1 MHRRELI
8 KALVGTFTFLCA
20 SNGLADV
27 VVNYPGNAGTPTLTA
42 QQLNLLAKLV
52 DCVIPDTDTP
62 GASKAGVPQFIDYM
76 LGNFHGAA
84 KTDTFTTGMAA
95 LDALCT
101 QISGQGLAAT
111 DSLKITALL
120 MDLERQ
126 ENDSPARSFALW
138 LKELT
143 VLGYYTSEIG
153 ASQELHYLAIPGS
166 YSSCID
172 FKEGM
177 RTWAT

>member
-1 MHRRELI
+1 MNRRELI
-8 KALVGTFTFLCA
+8 KALAGTFTFLSSSSA
-20 SNGLADV
+20 LAEV
-27 VVNYPGNAGTPTLTA
+27 VVNYTDSARTHALDA
-42 QQLNLLAKLV
+42 QQLTLLAKLV

-76 LGNFHGAA
+76 LYKWHGAE
-84 KTDTFTTGMAA
+84 KTDEFRSGMTA
-95 LDALCT
+95 LDALCK
-101 QISGQGLAAT
+101 QLSGQGLETAE
-111 DSLKITALL
+111 SLKITALL
-120 MDLERQ
+120 TQLELQ
-126 ENDSPARSFALW
+126 EDESAARNFALW

-153 ASQELHYLAIPGS
+153 ASQELRYLAIPGS

-172 FKEGM
+172 FKEGQ